1 MSQMTAT
8 APRYTPSAR
17 RGRAVGTPQRT
28 PLRVV
33 QAVPMPARRAWF
45 AMGLGALTIAG
56 LMLML
61 ILNIARAE
69 GSFIL
74 SDLRASH
81 AALEAEQVSLAS
93 EVADLSSPATLST
106 KAANLGMV
114 ASPSTATLRLSD
126 NQVLGVAALVDGGK
140 TFTVDLP
147 GADSANGSK
156 EAGE

>member
-1 MSQMTAT
+1 MSQMTAA
-8 APRYTPSAR
+8 APRYAPAAR
-17 RGRAVGTPQRT
+17 RGRTASVPQRT

-33 QAVPMPARRAWF
+33 QAVPVPVRHMWF
-45 AMGLGALTIAG
+45 ALGLGALIVSG

-61 ILNIARAE
+61 MLNIARAE
-69 GSFIL
+69 GSFTL
-74 SDLRASH
+74 SDLRASQ

-93 EVADLSSPATLST
+93 EVADLSSPVTLST
-106 KAANLGMV
+106 KAENLGMV

-126 NQVLGVAALVDGGK
+126 NGILGVAALVKDGK

-147 GADSANGSK
+147 GADSATGSQ